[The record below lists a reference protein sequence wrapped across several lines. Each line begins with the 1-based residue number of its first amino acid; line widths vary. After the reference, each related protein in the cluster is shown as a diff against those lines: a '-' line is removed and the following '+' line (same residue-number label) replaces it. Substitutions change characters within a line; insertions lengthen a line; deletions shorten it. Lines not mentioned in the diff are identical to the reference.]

1 MADSPKM
8 QSLDEQINKLQDI
21 GLEDLFG
28 TAQPEQPLL
37 PSSLPEQPKGLPD
50 FDPFDFGQAQQEAQ
64 EAQRGMGGD
73 ESALLEAIREL
84 PERIAEALRNG

>member
-50 FDPFDFGQAQQEAQ
+50 FGQAQQEAQ

-84 PERIAEALRNG
+84 PERIVEALRNG